1 VTSSGHTNPAASDNS
16 ADRAEI
22 SDSELLRRH
31 LAGDPAAF
39 EVLINRYKVELYS
52 FLSRFTGDRTLAE
65 DVFQEAFLQLHLSAG
80 AFDQSRRLRPWLFTI
95 AANKARDAMRSRA
108 RRQAAP
114 LDAEVAGSEGEATYL
129 DLMPANI
136 PEPVESL
143 LNLET
148 RRAVQS
154 IVEEMPEHLRT
165 VLLLSYFHDFP
176 YKEIAEILSV
186 PLGTI
191 KSRLHAAVKLF
202 AKRWKA
208 LVETS
213 GHERSESK

>member
-1 VTSSGHTNPAASDNS
+1 MTSSGHTNAADSGS
-16 ADRAEI
+16 STGRADI
-22 SDSELLRRH
+22 SDSELLGRH
-31 LAGDPAAF
+31 LAGDPGAF
-39 EVLINRYKVELYS
+39 EALTNRYRGELYN
-52 FLSRFTGDRTLAE
+52 FLARFTGDRTLAE

-80 AFDQSRRLRPWLFTI
+80 AFDTSRRLRPWLFTI

-114 LDAEVAGSEGEATYL
+114 LDAEVSGSEGEATYV

-148 RRAVQS
+148 RQAVRS

-176 YKEIAEILSV
+176 YKEIAGILSV

-208 LVETS
+208 LAEATEN
-213 GHERSESK
+213 ERSESK

>member
-1 VTSSGHTNPAASDNS
+1 MTSSKHTSAAGPGNSTGPAGVSDG
-16 ADRAEI
+16 
-22 SDSELLRRH
+22 ELLQRH
-31 LAGDPAAF
+31 LAGDPGAF
-39 EVLINRYKVELYS
+39 EALINRYKGELYN

-80 AFDQSRRLRPWLFTI
+80 AFDSSRRLKPWLFTI

-114 LDAEVAGSEGEATYL
+114 LDADVSGSEGEATYV

-136 PEPVESL
+136 PDPVESL

-148 RRAVQS
+148 RQAVQT
-154 IVEEMPEHLRT
+154 IVEQMPEHLRT
-165 VLLLSYFHDFP
+165 VLLLSYFHDFA
-176 YKEIAEILSV
+176 YKEIAEVLSV

-208 LVETS
+208 SAEAG

>member
-1 VTSSGHTNPAASDNS
+1 MTSSTNANPAEPSGSSPTAP
-16 ADRAEI
+16 I
-22 SDSELLRRH
+22 SDGELLRRH
-31 LAGDPAAF
+31 LAGDPGAF
-39 EVLINRYKVELYS
+39 EAIINRYRGELYN
-52 FLSRFTGDRTLAE
+52 FLARFTGDRTLAE

-80 AFDQSRRLRPWLFTI
+80 AFDQTRRLKPWLFTI

-114 LDAEVAGSEGEATYL
+114 LDATVSGSDGEATYV

-136 PEPVESL
+136 PQPTETL

-148 RRAVQS
+148 RNAVQS
-154 IVEEMPEHLRT
+154 IVEQMPEHLRT
-165 VLLLSYFHDFP
+165 VLLLSYFHDFA
-176 YKEIAEILSV
+176 YKEIADILSV

-202 AKRWKA
+202 GKRWKA
-208 LVETS
+208 FAETN
-213 GHERSESK
+213 GNEHEQKT